1 MPSQELQRHDAM
13 QAKKQQSGSSNGNTQ
28 SIPVDA
34 GRAVARAQGEEAGDE
49 GARGERREEV
59 LTGEA
64 INVGQC
70 CLKHPTWTSLARLF
84 FPWST
89 EGKAGGRKG
98 QVAQLAKVVQGHL
111 DLDQQSTCSRGTKGA
126 NERRAEKQY
135 IIYNGKWRLGRDAW
149 WTDGL
154 GRMELAKYK
163 TGKLC
168 RVSTEAVELRLGGGG
183 QPVRGVG

>member
-1 MPSQELQRHDAM
+1 MCLSVCLFCCSSTAYAQRTRRVKLPLMPSQELQRHDAT
-13 QAKKQQSGSSNGNTQ
+13 QAKKQRSGSSNGNTQ

-34 GRAVARAQGEEAGDE
+34 GRTVARAQGEEAGGE

-84 FPWST
+84 SPWST
-89 EGKAGGRKG
+89 ESKAGGRKG

-111 DLDQQSTCSRGTKGA
+111 DLDQQSTCSRGGT
-126 NERRAEKQY
+126 ERDEKDEWE
-135 IIYNGKWRLGRDAW
+135 KSSK
-149 WTDGL
+149 
-154 GRMELAKYK
+154 ME
-163 TGKLC
+163 
-168 RVSTEAVELRLGGGG
+168 
-183 QPVRGVG
+183 

>member
-1 MPSQELQRHDAM
+1 MSVCLFCCSSTAYAQRTRRVKLQLMPSQELQRHDAT
-13 QAKKQQSGSSNGNTQ
+13 QAKKHESGLWRINNGNTQ

-34 GRAVARAQGEEAGDE
+34 GRTVARAQGEEAGDE

-89 EGKAGGRKG
+89 REQSWGPKG
-98 QVAQLAKVVQGHL
+98 SGCTTR
-111 DLDQQSTCSRGTKGA
+111 QSSARPLGSTK
-126 NERRAEKQY
+126 Y
-135 IIYNGKWRLGRDAW
+135 L
-149 WTDGL
+149 
-154 GRMELAKYK
+154 
-163 TGKLC
+163 
-168 RVSTEAVELRLGGGG
+168 
-183 QPVRGVG
+183 